1 MLHAW
6 MDRVQ
11 DEPLTIEELQPML
24 DIKYGIRLR
33 QSFRLPQ
40 VAGTMKLPK
49 VLHVYRMSS
58 SDNGLE
64 R

>member
-1 MLHAW
+1 MQHAW

-11 DEPLTIEELQPML
+11 DERLTIEELQPML

-33 QSFRLPQ
+33 QSFRLPL
-40 VAGTMKLPK
+40 VAGMMKLPK
-49 VLHVYRMSS
+49 VLHVHPMSS